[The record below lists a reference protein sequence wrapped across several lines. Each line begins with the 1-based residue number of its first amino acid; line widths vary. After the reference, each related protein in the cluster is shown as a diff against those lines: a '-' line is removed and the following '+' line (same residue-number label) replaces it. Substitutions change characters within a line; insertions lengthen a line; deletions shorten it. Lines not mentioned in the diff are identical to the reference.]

1 MGQAIVVYEQDNLI
15 ITIDSDV
22 LETLTQDEID
32 KIIVETKNATITGES
47 DFFEEM
53 TQGPNPKPVYRN

>member
-1 MGQAIVVYEQDNLI
+1 MGQAIVVYEQDDLI